1 MSVVEGEAENKC
13 SARVFRILTRNRHSS
28 QLNEREAENTVS
40 VLSVICAADYEVE
53 EPMAPPKVLG
63 PSDGHLAILGG
74 TNARFIIEGED
85 AGKRFSLVEHPMQPR
100 ALAAPMHRHH
110 REDEYSFVL
119 EGSIGALLG
128 DSVVIGNSGDL
139 IFKPREQWHTFWNAG
154 EAPARV
160 LEIISP
166 AGFEN
171 YFRELGAELVSG
183 PPDPQRLAALCASYE
198 LDMDMSS
205 VPSLV
210 QRFGVR
216 FPGGPP
222 QRCIEF
228 AFYEVAGRLPLL
240 ARLRHA
246 GRSGNVRCSG

>member
-1 MSVVEGEAENKC
+1 MTSPRVV
-13 SARVFRILTRNRHSS
+13 
-28 QLNEREAENTVS
+28 
-40 VLSVICAADYEVE
+40 
-53 EPMAPPKVLG
+53 G
-63 PSDGHLAILGG
+63 PHDGHLAILGG
-74 TNARFIIEGED
+74 TSARFVIAGDD
-85 AGKRFSLVEHPMQPR
+85 ASKRFALVEHPMQPR

-128 DSVVIGNSGDL
+128 DSVVIGHPGDL
-139 IFKPREQWHTFWNAG
+139 IFKPREQWHTFWNA
-154 EAPARV
+154 ADTPARV

-171 YFRELGAELVSG
+171 YFLELGAELING
-183 PPDPQRLAALCASYE
+183 PPDPQRLAALCVRYA

-205 VPSLV
+205 VPGLI

-222 QRCIEF
+222 LVPR
-228 AFYEVAGRLPLL
+228 
-240 ARLRHA
+240 
-246 GRSGNVRCSG
+246 

>member
-1 MSVVEGEAENKC
+1 MASP
-13 SARVFRILTRNRHSS
+13 RI
-28 QLNEREAENTVS
+28 V
-40 VLSVICAADYEVE
+40 
-53 EPMAPPKVLG
+53 G
-63 PSDGHLAILGG
+63 PHDGQLAILGG
-74 TNARFIIEGED
+74 TGARLIIEGDD
-85 AGKRFSLVEHPMQPR
+85 AAKRFALVEHPMQPR
-100 ALAAPMHRHH
+100 ALAAPMHRHQ

-128 DSVVIGNSGDL
+128 DAVVIGNPGEL

-171 YFRELGAELVSG
+171 YFRELAAELISG
-183 PPDPQRLAALCASYE
+183 PPDPQRFAALCARYA

-210 QRFGVR
+210 QRFGVH
-216 FPGGPP
+216 FPGAPP
-222 QRCIEF
+222 P
-228 AFYEVAGRLPLL
+228 AP
-240 ARLRHA
+240 H
-246 GRSGNVRCSG
+246 